1 VRIGL
6 LGPLQ
11 VHDGAGRPVR
21 VGGYRVRALLIL
33 LALDANRVVPAY
45 SLIARLWGDERPADA
60 ANALQS
66 LVSRLRGALRQAG
79 LGDGVIEFSPAGYR
93 LAVRPEEVDAIAFE
107 AAARAGGQ
115 AFAAGDAVG
124 AARVLREALAAW
136 RGPALAD
143 VADEGFAIAQAAR
156 LEELRA
162 SATLDRIEADLLVG
176 EGGGLVGELRAITAA
191 DPLAERPRA
200 LLMRALSAAGRQAD
214 ALAVYHQVRE
224 LLADRLGVDPSA
236 RLEQVYLQIL
246 RHDPGARS
254 DSPERSV
261 VPPQAAP
268 RPSCGLT
275 SFVGRDEDVSG
286 VLKKL
291 AEERLVTLTGPGGVG
306 KTRLAAEVLARL
318 GNPACFAEL
327 APVTQPAE
335 VPYAVLDAMGIG
347 ERRIARKTAEA
358 GPAAPLDRL
367 CDALS
372 GRDMLVVLDN
382 CEHVVDAAAGLAGRL
397 LADCPRVR
405 ILATSRE
412 PLRIGGETLWVVSP
426 LPVPPDP
433 TATAA
438 PTASLAGT
446 DISEILRYPAIQLL
460 RDRAAAVL
468 PGFELNEANAA
479 AIAGVC
485 RVLDGMPLA
494 IELAAVWLRTLTPA
508 QLAERLADRFALLT
522 SGSRTALPRHQTL
535 RAVVDWSWD
544 LLSGPERV
552 LARRLAIFPAG
563 AALAGAEQVCADNL
577 LPRSAILPAL
587 SGLVSKSILTAAEEE
602 PGGSGPRYRMLETVR
617 AYGLERLAEAG
628 ESDRFRNAMAD
639 YYLDFAETADP
650 RLRTADQVRWFRE
663 LGAEQDN
670 LHASLSWAI
679 ARRDSQTA
687 LRLVRALG
695 YYWVQRGGGE
705 GDTLAREVLALD
717 PPQAT
722 TLRIAEARAIC
733 ALLAAGWSWD
743 IDSVRGQL
751 NEAIACLGRWADSY
765 ASFHP
770 LAALVE
776 TMIAMY
782 DGDPER
788 SLAQLER
795 YLTVDDPWLRAMA
808 LLYRASYSS
817 TLGRLD
823 AATEADCAAALAG
836 FRKLGEKWGT
846 AITLTQLAEFTE
858 LRADHAAAIAELAE
872 AAALGRELGTWGDLS
887 YIDARLAII
896 RARAGDLAHAR
907 AEFDQAERTAA
918 ERGGHNDTDRWLAFM
933 RAELAWWEGDLRA
946 AADCCTATLA
956 AIEDNTAAWWQSL
969 RAQLK
974 ARLAMVVLAQGDTEH
989 ARELLTD
996 AWRAAGNWVERPPL
1010 AVVLDALAVYVLHR
1024 GQDGAEFAARLLGAA
1039 HGMRG
1044 VFDEGSLDAPAA
1056 RAAARQVL
1064 GAPAFDAAYQRGREL
1079 GYDDALTFAGQI
1091 LDGVA
1096 SPAGRGLQPEIV
1108 GRSRRIAPLLTHNHE
1123 AARQPGGPG
1132 VPKCARARGVCPFCH
1147 SHAKGGRRTAKIR
1160 SKEGTRPGGCPGCR
1174 ICACGQAV

>member
-1 VRIGL
+1 MF
-6 LGPLQ
+6 
-11 VHDGAGRPVR
+11 
-21 VGGYRVRALLIL
+21 IL
-33 LALDANRVVPAY
+33 LALDANRVVSAY

-79 LGDGVIEFSPAGYR
+79 LGDGVIESSPAGYR
-93 LAVRPEEVDAIAFE
+93 LAVRPEQVDAIAFE

-115 AFAAGDAVG
+115 ALAAGDAAR
-124 AARVLREALAAW
+124 AAGVLREALAAW

-143 VADEGFAIAQAAR
+143 VADEEFAISQAAR

-162 SATLDRIEADLLVG
+162 GATLDRIEADLLTG
-176 EGGGLVGELRAITAA
+176 EPGPGLIGELRAITAA
-191 DPLAERPRA
+191 GPLTERPRA

-214 ALAVYHQVRE
+214 ALAVYHEVRE

-246 RHDPGARS
+246 RQESGDSPS
-254 DSPERSV
+254 SPERSV

-268 RPSCGLT
+268 RLSSGPTRLT

-318 GNPACFAEL
+318 ASPAWFVEL
-327 APVTQPAE
+327 APVTQPAD
-335 VPYAVLDAMGIG
+335 VPYAVLDAIGIG

-367 CDALS
+367 RGTLS
-372 GRDMLVVLDN
+372 GRDIVIVLDN

-412 PLRIGGETLWVVSP
+412 PLRTGGETLWVVSP
-426 LPVPPDP
+426 LPVPPTP
-433 TATAA
+433 E
-438 PTASLAGT
+438 P
-446 DISEILRYPAIQLL
+446 DISEISRYPAIQLL

-468 PGFELNEANAA
+468 PSFELNEANAA

-544 LLSGPERV
+544 LLSDPERM

-563 AALAGAEQVCADNL
+563 AALTVAEQVCADDL

-587 SGLVSKSILTAAEEE
+587 SGLVGKSILTAVEE

-617 AYGLERLAEAG
+617 AYGLERLTEAG

-639 YYLDFAETADP
+639 YYLGFAETADP
-650 RLRTADQVRWFRE
+650 WLRTADQVRWFRE

-670 LHASLSWAI
+670 LHASLRWAI
-679 ARRDSQTA
+679 ARRDGQTA

-705 GDTLAREVLALD
+705 GDALAREALALD
-717 PPQAT
+717 PPPIT
-722 TLRIAEARAIC
+722 TLRIAEARVIC

-751 NEAIACLGRWADSY
+751 NEAIACLGRWSDSY

-770 LAALVE
+770 LAAMAE
-776 TMIAMY
+776 PMITLY
-782 DGDPER
+782 DGEHER
-788 SLAQLER
+788 SLAQFER
-795 YLTVDDPWLRAMA
+795 YLAVDDPWLRAMG

-823 AATEADCAAALAG
+823 ATTETDCAAALAE

-846 AITLTQLAEFTE
+846 AITLTQLAEFAE
-858 LRADHAAAIAELAE
+858 LRADHTAAIAELTE
-872 AAALGRELGTWGDLS
+872 AAALGRELGSWGDLS
-887 YIDARLAII
+887 YIDGKLAII
-896 RARAGDLAHAR
+896 RARAGDLAYARVELGR
-907 AEFDQAERTAA
+907 AERAA
-918 ERGGHNDTDRWLAFM
+918 IERGGRGDIDRWLAFM
-933 RAELAWWEGDLRA
+933 RAELAWWEGDLRT

-956 AIEDNTAAWWQSL
+956 GIADRTAAWWQSL
-969 RAQLK
+969 RAQVK
-974 ARLAMVVLAQGDTEH
+974 ARLAMVTLAQGDTERS
-989 ARELLTD
+989 RELLID
-996 AWRAAGNWVERPPL
+996 AWRAAGDWVEHPPL
-1010 AVVLDALAVYVLHR
+1010 AVVLDALAAYVLHR
-1024 GQDGAEFAARLLGAA
+1024 GQDGAELTARLLGAA
-1039 HGMRG
+1039 HSVRG
-1044 VFDEGSLDAPAA
+1044 AFDESSLDAPAA

-1064 GAPAFDAAYQRGREL
+1064 GAPAFDAAYRRGREL
-1079 GYDDALTFAGQI
+1079 GYDDALVLAGEVLGI
-1091 LDGVA
+1091 A
-1096 SPAGRGLQPEIV
+1096 SPTGRG
-1108 GRSRRIAPLLTHNHE
+1108 
-1123 AARQPGGPG
+1123 
-1132 VPKCARARGVCPFCH
+1132 
-1147 SHAKGGRRTAKIR
+1147 
-1160 SKEGTRPGGCPGCR
+1160 
-1174 ICACGQAV
+1174 